1 MVRAFA
7 GDISEEGIRAEAH
20 TIEELGKTS
29 HDNIIHIFDHGRF
42 SAASP
47 MYFIDMELCE
57 IDLEAYIS
65 IKKRG
70 IRGLVDWD
78 VALGEGQCEFLIIAI
93 LQQLLAGLSFMHKHN
108 MVHRD
113 MAPQNGMTQKCFF

>member
-1 MVRAFA
+1 LVRAFA
-7 GDISEEGIRAEAH
+7 GNITEEQIRAEAR
-20 TIEELGKTS
+20 TIEELGKRS
-29 HDNIIHIFDHGRF
+29 HDNIIRIFDHGRF
-42 SAASP
+42 SSISP

-65 IKKRG
+65 NKRRG

-78 VALGEGQCEFLIIAI
+78 IAFSEGQREFLIIAI
-93 LQQLLAGLSFMHKHN
+93 LQQLLAGLAFIHGHD

-113 MAPQNGMTQKCFF
+113 IAPQNGIACT